1 MKFLPIYTLIN
12 SFPSA
17 KAALLACALGLTISS
32 AQAGGDDFERG
43 ATAHRHGDYQAAVR
57 LWQPLA
63 EKGQVDAQYNLG
75 VMYYSGDGVKQD
87 YVEAAK
93 WLRMAAQQG
102 DKQAQYYLGSMYLN
116 GEGVKQSESEAH
128 KWFTMNRHDH
138 RHNHAQMEKW
148 HAQLA
153 VMRKQEELRAGYED
167 SRPHADEKV
176 AELRRAAGMLPP
188 VSVKL
193 AGLPARTSAK

>member
-1 MKFLPIYTLIN
+1 MKFPPVYSAVN
-12 SFPSA
+12 SFFSA
-17 KAALLACALGLTISS
+17 KATLLACVLGLTIFS
-32 AQAGGDDFERG
+32 AQAGSGDFER
-43 ATAHRHGDYQAAVR
+43 AAAAHRHGDYQAAVK

-75 VMYYSGDGVKQD
+75 AMYYSGDGVKQD
-87 YVEAAK
+87 YVEASK
-93 WLRMAAQQG
+93 WFRMAAEQG

-116 GEGVKQSESEAH
+116 GEGVKQSETEAH

-153 VMRKQEELRAGYED
+153 VMRKQEELRAAYED
-167 SRPHADEKV
+167 SRRHADEKV
-176 AELRRAAGMLPP
+176 AELRRAAGMLPQEN
-188 VSVKL
+188 VKL
-193 AGLPARTSAK
+193 AGLPARMLAK

>member
-1 MKFLPIYTLIN
+1 MKFPPVFSAVN
-12 SFPSA
+12 SFSSA
-17 KAALLACALGLTISS
+17 RSTLLACVLGLTIFS
-32 AQAGGDDFERG
+32 AQAGSGDFERG
-43 ATAHRHGDYQAAVR
+43 AVAHRHGDYQAAVK

-93 WLRMAAQQG
+93 WLRMAAEQG

-148 HAQLA
+148 QAQLA
-153 VMRKQEELRAGYED
+153 AMRKQEELRAAHEAF
-167 SRPHADEKV
+167 RLHADEKI

-188 VSVKL
+188 SSVKL
-193 AGLPARTSAK
+193 AGLNTKVLVK

>member
-1 MKFLPIYTLIN
+1 MKSSKVSPLY
-12 SFPSA
+12 A
-17 KAALLACALGLTISS
+17 VLLACAMGLTAVS
-32 AQAGGDDFERG
+32 AHAGGGDFER
-43 ATAHRHGDYQAAVR
+43 AAAAHRQGDYHIAVK

-93 WLRMAAQQG
+93 WLRMAAEQG

-148 HAQLA
+148 QAQLA
-153 VMRKQEELRAGYED
+153 ATHKQEELRATYEA
-167 SRPHADEKV
+167 SRLHADEKI
-176 AELRRAAGMLPP
+176 AELRRAAGMAPP
-188 VSVKL
+188 ENVKL
-193 AGLPARTSAK
+193 AGLPEKMLVK

>member
-1 MKFLPIYTLIN
+1 MKFPPVFFAVN
-12 SFPSA
+12 SFSSVRST
-17 KAALLACALGLTISS
+17 LLACALGLTIFS
-32 AQAGGDDFERG
+32 AQAGSGDFERG
-43 ATAHRHGDYQAAVR
+43 AAAHRHGDYQAAVK

-102 DKQAQYYLGSMYLN
+102 DKPAQYYMGSMCLN

-153 VMRKQEELRAGYED
+153 AMRKQEELRSAHED
-167 SRPHADEKV
+167 FLLHADEKI
-176 AELRRAAGMLPP
+176 AELRRAAGM
-188 VSVKL
+188 SAAMNVKL
-193 AGLPARTSAK
+193 AGLNTKTQGK

>member
-1 MKFLPIYTLIN
+1 MKFPQIFPAVN
-12 SFPSA
+12 SFSSA
-17 KAALLACALGLTISS
+17 KATLLACILGLTISS
-32 AQAGGDDFERG
+32 AQAGSGDFERG
-43 ATAHRHGDYQAAVR
+43 AAAHRQGDYQAAVK

-102 DKQAQYYLGSMYLN
+102 DKQAQYYMGSMYLN

-128 KWFTMNRHDH
+128 KWFTRNRRDH

-148 HAQLA
+148 QAQLA
-153 VMRKQEELRAGYED
+153 VMRKQEELRAAYEA
-167 SRPHADEKV
+167 SRLHADEKV
-176 AELRRAAGMLPP
+176 AELRRAAGMIPP
-188 VSVKL
+188 ESVKL
-193 AGLPARTSAK
+193 AGLPAMTLAK